1 MLEKKPAVVQRLFQ
15 WVGIW
20 CVHTHYVALSD
31 IRRARGRG
39 YRQVR
44 VPGASAGDI
53 SYGIEP
59 STRPTI
65 RTEPTAGDT
74 TPLTRQHRR
83 RRVVGQPFVP
93 SPRGYAAGTVSTG
106 KASAEGRSGH
116 ASQRKEARVTNLNA
130 LVERRE
136 VVQRLLWT
144 LPTPQV
150 AANSVAHEVLCNGG
164 ARVPSAIIFTLQK
177 EHMVG

>member
-1 MLEKKPAVVQRLFQ
+1 MQERWDL
-15 WVGIW
+15 
-20 CVHTHYVALSD
+20 
-31 IRRARGRG
+31 RRARGRG
-39 YRQVR
+39 YRQGR
-44 VPGASAGDI
+44 VPGASAGDS

-59 STRPTI
+59 STRPTS

-74 TPLTRQHRR
+74 TPPTRQHRR
-83 RRVVGQPFVP
+83 RQVVGQPFVP

-164 ARVPSAIIFTLQK
+164 ARVPSAILFTLQK